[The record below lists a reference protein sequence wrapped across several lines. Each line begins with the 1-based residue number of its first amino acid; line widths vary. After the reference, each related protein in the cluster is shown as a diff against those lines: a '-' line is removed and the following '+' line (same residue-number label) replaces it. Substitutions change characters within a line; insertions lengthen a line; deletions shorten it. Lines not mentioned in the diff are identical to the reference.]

1 MVVTGL
7 ALREIHQVVE
17 GAISNTWLS
26 SYPAFYVKPAERRL
40 YCMWRTTDV
49 MVNTTALA
57 AFHRMDASIHGENMP
72 VHLDY
77 GSW

>member
-49 MVNTTALA
+49 MVNAGDL
-57 AFHRMDASIHGENMP
+57 RVQKKPHGVGPFELP
-72 VHLDY
+72 RT
-77 GSW
+77 

>member
-49 MVNTTALA
+49 MVNPTDWQVQKKPRR
-57 AFHRMDASIHGENMP
+57 AF
-72 VHLDY
+72 L
-77 GSW
+77 